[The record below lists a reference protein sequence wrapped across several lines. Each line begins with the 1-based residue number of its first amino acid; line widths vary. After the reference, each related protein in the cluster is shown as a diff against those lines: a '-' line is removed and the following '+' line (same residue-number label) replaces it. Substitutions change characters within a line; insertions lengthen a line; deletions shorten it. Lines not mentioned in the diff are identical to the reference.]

1 MTDEFNLT
9 KEEKK
14 KLADHLYK
22 EEENRWSSVS
32 KAYYRPHGAPGR
44 LSEELLEQYHA
55 RHNTGVVHPSDRSRV
70 LVKVMFDELSYSI
83 KHFLTAHGAEEYMKK
98 VGRYGVVTE
107 ILDDSFGA
115 SIIGE
120 F

>member
-1 MTDEFNLT
+1 MTEKFNLT

-14 KLADHLYK
+14 KLAEHLYK
-22 EEENRWSSVS
+22 EEENSWANVS
-32 KAYYRPHGAPGR
+32 KAYYRPQGAPGR
-44 LSEELLEQYHA
+44 LSEELLEQYHQKN
-55 RHNTGVVHPSDRSRV
+55 NTGIVHPSDRNRV

-83 KHFLTAHGAEEYMKK
+83 KHFLTAHAAEEYMEK
-98 VGRYGVVTE
+98 VGHYGVVTE
-107 ILDDSFGA
+107 VLDDSFGA